1 MQQASGRTRESRWPL
16 ARRIRGAVAAVAS
29 LLLLSSGLIATAAVA
44 DPPAEIPVIHLD
56 KTASPTPATRSL
68 NPGDTATYSFNV
80 ECSSLTTACDN
91 FAVTDTI
98 PAPLVLGSVSSP
110 SGVHSTIVKN
120 GNTFTVNFVE
130 PLDDGQNGLDA
141 GHQVGFTA
149 TAVVPSNVSATF
161 NNQVVTNTAT
171 ATASNVPDPV
181 TSSAD
186 VKLAV
191 PTVLAASIGK
201 TYTPTS
207 LNSSPNVTST
217 IALTPANTSNIGVDS
232 LTVQE
237 PADVTLNPNPFQYDA
252 ITGLTLPTW
261 PGGANR
267 VQVDWYDGT
276 VWHLGTSKT
285 TIALPTGID
294 PAMIFGLRFIF
305 TKSAGTVAAG
315 SAGTINI
322 ATALRSNVTSIPAT
336 TTVHNIV
343 SDFVTLAGV
352 STVPTNAT
360 ADLVINR
367 VTISPLANK
376 SYADANPVG
385 GLTTD
390 EVTVG
395 GANKGDYTLNKMVLT
410 EPATG
415 DPTLADQGLGFTAWD
430 DSANEWPVGATS
442 ESVEYL
448 YAGAGGVF
456 ASPATVSHTTG
467 AFPPTPLPDPAQT
480 VVGFRVTYTGT
491 MLPNQYANLHF
502 VVTTPAVTVDT
513 TVINTIAY
521 DVTTIDDQTAESLA
535 SAPLNLRTA
544 RINTS
549 VSKTATP
556 GSIYSVTGA
565 STLISLPAQIDPKP
579 TLGTDH
585 GGSTVGSDSLTVQ
598 DTADPTTD
606 AFWDNFNPSAIVAT
620 SVPTG
625 VTLTVNAWDSLTHTW
640 APLDPATTDVVGP
653 KSLTYV
659 LTSSERA
666 NADGLQFVYEPVS
679 GTLPPGFAVQPNIK
693 AVLRAALRS
702 DPAAAPNSTAGIVSI
717 PNTVLSIAT
726 SGGASNSPVQASSLA
741 NIQLLPIPPGGPG
754 IVSKNWIPDPTTGL
768 KIVDARSGEQR
779 TAVIHWGTGS
789 QEFDSAVISDTAGD
803 PSLAAVADS
812 VYDAF
817 DLASI
822 PAITSAMDPA
832 LTYDKISSVQ
842 LYIPGTGWTNTAT
855 NPCAGNACDGA
866 FPGYTLTATERANA
880 TGVQFIYVE
889 SPTRATRFPT
899 NPLAPAVGSGVAATT
914 DESRS
919 IDLVFQLRDTKR
931 SDGTPV
937 LGTTAG
943 TIYNDTA
950 AGLVLNSA
958 RVDGRDSSNTVV
970 YSGTA
975 SDAIQIMDRP
985 IDVTATKSWT
995 DGPLGVPPVGTP
1007 QAFYPTAHLDIS
1019 GKNVSISAVD
1029 ELSLAE
1035 PTEGDHPF
1043 DYVNI
1048 TKINSISFPLG
1059 AIQANSTV
1067 QISQDNGPTL
1077 SYTVAQALAL
1087 TATDLTHATGIVVS
1101 HFGRI
1106 PTNANTDVQLDTQ
1119 LRATIRG
1126 TSNPVLTAPATTLT
1140 IHNTTTA
1147 SITDPE
1153 VITPASHTTS
1163 ADQTATMDIDAYD
1176 YGVAATK
1183 VIVADTTSGATPA
1196 IQYDGNSKNA
1206 TIKLSGQPTG
1216 NVPTTR
1222 MTIDDSS
1229 ATFWNAYNFNGF
1241 GALTFATPINRVEVD
1256 ALVGITYD
1264 TSTGITPL
1272 CNGLTDLTA
1281 CWYNGTAQATLQLPA
1296 SLPSGT
1302 VNADIRGLRFIFT
1315 KSDYSNWQR
1324 PHNPLQNVSFI
1335 ATRRTTLVAPSG
1347 APVDDNL
1354 YTHSTPAP
1362 GESTIGVFTNTAT
1375 VTVAAATDAADT
1387 NPLWT
1392 ASEDVTARISYE
1404 HLPADVQITKIPAG
1418 DWPLGSDIPYA
1429 IAVTNTGSG
1438 HDKPLTGVVVTD
1450 TLPGTPADGPDL
1462 VLPIDPD
1469 TSEPLTLAQASQAFS
1484 YTLQTGTTTLTLG
1497 STDVIAVMSPRN
1509 ADGTQNITF
1518 TLAPGE
1524 SIPLGSTLTINTTL
1538 DFRTGLT
1545 AFTPV
1550 QNSATVV
1557 SDQVFD
1563 LCKYTTD
1570 GTTQPTQTDVAS
1582 CTTTTTTFPQP
1593 SAPLTIVKGVHG
1605 EGAGPLNTDGTP
1617 VIDTTTGAPYD
1628 DLGVLKTVTTSAN
1641 DCSTTNASLAK
1652 DNGKGFY
1659 TYPCVPIT
1667 RPGGNEEWES
1677 QFTNGGNIN
1686 LGEIVAIDVLPTQ
1699 NDTGVII
1706 NSARGS
1712 KWTPKLTSYPLI
1724 SGLPGNATYD
1734 VEYTSTSGVAS
1745 ARCNGADIQDTMGMT
1760 ASTTPA
1766 MLPAYQPCLTDTGAA
1781 DDLPNRVWNTL
1792 PVSAASAG
1800 LSNADY
1806 ATLLGGIVALKFV
1819 ILMGDGL
1826 APGGSI
1832 DITYE
1837 SQTANNIDLPE
1848 TTPNL
1853 GRDSI
1858 AYNSIAGAAIGRD
1871 PQNLPYPFVSEP
1883 RKVGIALATGG
1894 LNLLK
1899 LDTGAAAGLVAPTT
1913 NNLSLSCKSNGVP
1926 VQIFDST
1933 GFARSPFTVTP
1944 GSAFLVQG
1952 LPLYSVCTV
1961 TEPTSYGQT
1970 SKTIVTSPV
1979 ASSTIVAEAG
1989 HSTPSLVYNPHP
2001 AFDDAGG
2008 SYRPAI
2014 QESTVT
2020 NDYDESDFTVTK
2032 MIETGGALD
2041 ASLTPVV
2048 YKSPKFSVSCTF
2060 DNGTGTPVPI
2070 TTTPTAFSLASG
2082 ASQTFTNVPAGSTCV
2097 VTETNTRGAATT
2109 GYVVTSNGSTQTSGG
2124 AATSTFTVAPNTG
2137 GPTPTN
2143 TVVFTNTYT
2152 TGTLNIT
2159 KAIAGTGAAAWGTPR
2174 TFSMSVSCT
2183 SGNTVAAT
2191 PYLLPLFTLS
2201 SPSDLTKTIDN
2212 IPSGAVCTV
2221 AETDAAG
2228 ATTAVVSGTAT
2239 IVAGT
2244 PKTVTVTNTYTDA
2257 TLTVTK
2263 VINSSAVD
2271 SAGNPALATYAFPV
2285 SVDCTFQSVPV
2296 WGTGYSSLNPMT
2308 FSLTQGTS
2316 KVLPGL
2322 PAGATCVVTETD
2334 ANGADSSSVAIATT
2348 AGSATTPG
2356 TTANVTLTPDNP
2368 GGTNTATITNSYG
2381 VTSFRVTKVLAGGGA
2396 DQFASTSFTVHVTCS
2411 APGIPVSYDGDIVLS
2426 SPSTLSKTI
2435 GNLAENSICSAV
2447 EQGTRATTGADTT
2460 TYLDSDTGTDGL
2472 GVLATVASPGSTT
2485 ITNWYLTG
2493 QLAVTK
2499 MVAGAGG
2506 ALFGKGTNQFE
2517 VNLTCTRTDVNGT
2530 LVTVTIPGGSDRA
2543 MSDGDTTTFTDLPSG
2558 ASCGLTETDAG
2569 GASSTALL
2577 DSSNAQVSADSTTT
2591 YSIPANIAVNT
2602 SSFTDNQ
2609 PQPQPHYTVRNSF
2622 DLVSFA
2628 ITKLI
2633 DSAAANQ
2640 SGAPVSYGPFP
2651 VSVTC
2656 TFLGD
2661 PVYATGYSS
2670 TTPMQKNLA
2679 KDETWNL
2686 DGLTTGTTCDVT
2698 ETDSKSATGTSISVR
2713 TGGSPAV
2720 VTSGTTVTGIVLA
2733 PPTGL
2738 GAANT
2743 ATITNSYDA
2752 GKIVLSKLVTGAGE
2766 AAWGQGNFTINVTCS
2781 LTDGSGTRTV
2791 WNKDYA
2797 FTDGSPAVELDNVAS
2812 GADCT
2817 ATETKSGGAN
2827 STTIA
2832 LDGGGASVETT
2843 ATFTSPAPA
2852 HNYDVVVTNEFDD
2865 AEIDVTKNRAGAGWT
2880 LYGGGP
2886 FEVSLSCT
2894 RVIDGVVTAVD
2905 VPLGATRTL
2914 DATDAYHATY
2924 TGLPA
2929 GATCIPTETKTGGAN
2944 GVSIT
2949 PSTIVTDSSTPTD
2962 LEITNTFD
2970 VGAITVHKTIT
2981 GDGALLYG
2989 NGPFEVT
2996 AVCTRQVNGTAVDV
3010 DIPLG
3015 ATRELNGGNG
3025 YSNVFRGLPAGAL
3038 CTVTESKTHG
3048 ATSSTFTSPSTNVT
3062 VVAGTA
3068 TAVNLTNNFD
3078 IGFVTVDN
3086 LVTGNDATR
3095 HLPDTYDVVLTCT
3108 QMIDGV
3114 ETPIDIPD
3122 GATRDIWH
3130 KTSVTYEN
3138 LPIGASCS
3146 LVESVQNQAQTV
3158 LITWHGMPVPRTFVT
3173 VGDPDFVI
3181 HVVNVYNI
3189 VLGFTGV
3196 AVATP
3201 LLLGILALL
3210 IGLGIVII
3218 QFLRRRRANPLE
3230 G

>member
-1 MQQASGRTRESRWPL
+1 MQSAAGRTRESRWPL

-29 LLLLSSGLIATAAVA
+29 LLLLTSVLVPTAAIA

-56 KTASPTPATRSL
+56 KTVSPTPAQRSL

-80 ECSSLTTACDN
+80 ECSSLTTACDD
-91 FAVTDTI
+91 FSVTDTI

-110 SGVHSTIVKN
+110 AGVHSTVVKS
-120 GNTFTVNFVE
+120 GNTFTVNIIQ

-141 GHQVGFTA
+141 GRQVGFTA
-149 TAVVPSNVSATF
+149 TAVVPTNVSASF
-161 NNQVVTNTAT
+161 NGQLVTNTAT
-171 ATASNVPDPV
+171 ATASNVPAPV

-191 PTVLAASIGK
+191 PTVLAATIGK
-201 TYTPTS
+201 TYSPSS
-207 LNSSPNVTST
+207 LNSSPGVAST
-217 IALTPANTSNIGVDS
+217 IALTASNTSNIGVDS
-232 LTVQE
+232 LTVQD
-237 PADVTLNPNPFQYDA
+237 PADVTLNPNPFQYDS
-252 ITGLTLPTW
+252 ITGLTLPAW

-267 VQVDWYDGT
+267 VEVDWYDGT
-276 VWHLGTSKT
+276 SWHPGTSKT
-285 TIALPTGID
+285 TIGLPTGVD
-294 PAMIFGLRFIF
+294 PTTILGLRFVF
-305 TKSAGTVAAG
+305 QNSAGTIAAG

-336 TTVHNIV
+336 TTVHNIA
-343 SDFVTLAGV
+343 SDFVTLASV
-352 STVPTNAT
+352 STVPTIGT
-360 ADLVINR
+360 ANLAINR

-390 EVTVG
+390 EVTIG

-415 DPTLADQGLGFTAWD
+415 DPSLADQGLGFTAWD
-430 DSANEWPVGATS
+430 DAANEWPVGATS
-442 ESVEYL
+442 ESIEYL
-448 YAGAGGVF
+448 YASSGGVF
-456 ASPATVSHTTG
+456 APPQTVSHTTG
-467 AFPPTPLPDPAQT
+467 AFPAMPPPDPAQT
-480 VVGFRVTYTGT
+480 VIGFRVTYAGT
-491 MLPNQYANLHF
+491 MLPNQYANLRF
-502 VVTTPAVTVDT
+502 SVTTPTVTVDT

-521 DVTTIDDQTAESLA
+521 AVTTIDNQTAESLA
-535 SAPLNLRTA
+535 SAPLNLRTS

-556 GSIYSVTGA
+556 SSIYAVTGA
-565 STLISLPAQIDPKP
+565 STLISLPAQIDPRP

-598 DTADPTTD
+598 DTADPAND
-606 AFWDNFNPSAIVAT
+606 PFWDNFNPGAIVAT
-620 SVPTG
+620 SVPSG
-625 VTLTVNAWDSLTHTW
+625 VSLTVNAWDASTDTW
-640 APLDPATTDVVGP
+640 APLDSATTDVVGP

-666 NADGLQFVYEPVS
+666 NADGLQFVYTPVS

-693 AVLRAALRS
+693 AVLRATLRS
-702 DPAAAPNSTAGIVSI
+702 DPATAPNSTAGIVTV
-717 PNTVLSIAT
+717 PNTVRSIAT
-726 SGGASNSPVQASSLA
+726 SAGASNSPVQASNLA
-741 NIQLLPIPPGGPG
+741 NVQLLPIPPGGPG
-754 IVSKNWIPDPTTGL
+754 VVSKNWIPDVTTGL
-768 KIVDARSGEQR
+768 KIVDARSSEQR
-779 TAVIHWGTGS
+779 TAVINWGTGS
-789 QEFDSAVISDTAGD
+789 QEFNSVVISDTGGD
-803 PSLAAVADS
+803 PALAAVSGS

-817 DLASI
+817 NLVSI
-822 PAITSAMDPA
+822 PAITSTMDPL

-842 LYIPGTGWTNTAT
+842 LYIPGTGWTNTAS
-855 NPCAGNACDGA
+855 NPCAGTACDGA
-866 FPGYTLTATERANA
+866 FPGYTLTATEQANA
-880 TGVQFIYVE
+880 TGVQFTYIE
-889 SPTRATRFPT
+889 SPTRGARFAGDPV
-899 NPLAPAVGSGVAATT
+899 APEVGSGVAATT
-914 DESRS
+914 DEPRS
-919 IDLVFQLRDTKR
+919 LDLVFQVRDTKR

-943 TIYNDTA
+943 TIYNDGA

-958 RVDGRDSSNTVV
+958 EVDGRDSSDTVV

-975 SDAIQIMDRP
+975 SDAIQILDRP
-985 IDVTATKSWT
+985 IDVTATKTWT

-1019 GKNVSISAVD
+1019 GKNVSVAAID
-1029 ELSLAE
+1029 ELALAE

-1048 TKINSISFPLG
+1048 TKINSISFPTG

-1067 QISQDNGPTL
+1067 QIAQDNGPTI

-1087 TATDLTHATGIVVS
+1087 TPTDLAHATGIIVS

-1106 PTNANTDVQLDTQ
+1106 PNNASTDVQLDTQ
-1119 LRATIRG
+1119 LRPTIRG
-1126 TSNPVLTAPATTLT
+1126 TSNPVLTAPATTMT
-1140 IHNTTTA
+1140 IDNTTTA

-1163 ADQTATMDIDAYD
+1163 ADASATMDVDAYD
-1176 YGVAATK
+1176 YSVAATK

-1206 TIKLSGQPTG
+1206 TINLGGQPTG

-1241 GALTFATPINRVEVD
+1241 GALTFAAPINRVEVD

-1272 CNGLTDLTA
+1272 CNGLTDLTN
-1281 CWYNGTAQATLQLPA
+1281 CWYNGTAQTTLQLPA
-1296 SLPSGT
+1296 TLPSGT
-1302 VNADIRGLRFIFT
+1302 TNADIRGLRFIFT

-1335 ATRRTTLVAPSG
+1335 ATRRTTLVAPAGTS
-1347 APVDDNL
+1347 VDDNL

-1362 GESTIGVFTNTAT
+1362 GESTVGVFTNTTT
-1375 VTVAAATDAADT
+1375 VTIAAATGPSDT

-1392 ASEDVTARISYE
+1392 ASKEATAQISYE
-1404 HLPADVQITKIPAG
+1404 HLPADVRITKIPAG
-1418 DWPLGSDIPYA
+1418 DWPLGSDIPYT

-1469 TSEPLTLAQASQAFS
+1469 TSKPLTLAQAGQAFS

-1497 STDVIAVMSPRN
+1497 STDVVAVMSPAN
-1509 ADGTQNITF
+1509 ADGTQNISF
-1518 TLAPGE
+1518 TLASGE
-1524 SIPLGSTLTINTTL
+1524 SIPLGSTLTISTTL

-1550 QNSATVV
+1550 ENSATVV
-1557 SDQVFD
+1557 SDQEFD
-1563 LCKYTTD
+1563 LCEYTTD
-1570 GTTQPTQTDVAS
+1570 GITQPTQTDVAS

-1605 EGAGPLNTDGTP
+1605 EGAGPLNADGTP
-1617 VIDTTTGAPYD
+1617 VIDPATSAPYD
-1628 DLGVLKTVTTSAN
+1628 DLGVLKTVTTSAI
-1641 DCSTTNASLAK
+1641 DCSMTNASLAK

-1667 RPGGNEEWES
+1667 RPGGSEVWES

-1712 KWTPKLTSYPLI
+1712 KWTPKLTSYPNI
-1724 SGLPGNATYD
+1724 SGLPNNASY
-1734 VEYTSTSGVAS
+1734 VVQYTSTAGVAT

-1766 MLPAYQPCLTDTGAA
+1766 MLSAYQPCLTNTGAP
-1781 DDLPNRVWNTL
+1781 DDLANRVWNTL
-1792 PVSAASAG
+1792 PVSAASG
-1800 LSNADY
+1800 GMSDADY

-1819 ILMGDGL
+1819 IMMGDGL

-1832 DITYE
+1832 DITYD

-1848 TTPNL
+1848 TNANL

-1899 LDTGAAAGLVAPTT
+1899 IDSGAAAATVAPPT
-1913 NNLSLSCKSNGVP
+1913 NNLNLVCKSNGAP
-1926 VQIFDST
+1926 VQIFDSN
-1933 GFARSPFTVTP
+1933 GVARSPFTVTP
-1944 GSAFLVQG
+1944 GSTLLVQG

-1961 TEPTSYGQT
+1961 TEQTAYGQT
-1970 SKTIVTSPV
+1970 AKTIVTSPV
-1979 ASSTIVAEAG
+1979 ASSTIVAEAA
-1989 HSTPSLVYNPHP
+1989 HSTPSEVDNPHP

-2014 QESTVT
+2014 QQSTVT
-2020 NDYDESDFTVTK
+2020 NQYDASDFTVTK
-2032 MIETGGALD
+2032 TIDNGGALD
-2041 ASLTPVV
+2041 ASLNPVT
-2048 YKSPKFSVSCTF
+2048 YKSPSFSVSCTF

-2070 TTTPTAFSLASG
+2070 TTTPTTFTLASG
-2082 ASQTFTNVPAGSTCV
+2082 ASKTYTNIPAGSVCV
-2097 VTETNTRGAATT
+2097 VQETNARGAATT
-2109 GYVVTSNGSTQTSGG
+2109 GYVVTSNGATQASGSTT
-2124 AATSTFTVAPNTG
+2124 TSTFTVAPNTA

-2143 TVVFTNTYT
+2143 TVAFTNTYT
-2152 TGTLNIT
+2152 TGSLLIT
-2159 KAIAGTGAAAWGTPR
+2159 KAIAGAGAATWGTPR
-2174 TFSMSVSCT
+2174 TFTMSVSCT

-2191 PYLLPLFTLS
+2191 PYSLPSFTLS
-2201 SPSDLTKTIDN
+2201 SPGNLTKTIDN
-2212 IPSGAVCTV
+2212 LPTGAVCTV
-2221 AETDAAG
+2221 AEAGVAG
-2228 ATTAVVSGTAT
+2228 ATTSVVSGTAT
-2239 IVAGT
+2239 IAAGAT
-2244 PKTVTVTNTYTDA
+2244 KAVTVTNTYRDA

-2271 SAGNPALATYAFPV
+2271 AAGHPALATYAFPV
-2285 SVDCTFQSVPV
+2285 SVDCTFQSAHV
-2296 WGTGYSSLNPMT
+2296 WGSGFAASPMT
-2308 FSLTQGTS
+2308 FTLTQGAS
-2316 KVLPGL
+2316 QVIAGL
-2322 PAGATCVVTETD
+2322 PAGATCAVTETD
-2334 ANGADSSSVAIATT
+2334 AQGADSSSVAVASTT
-2348 AGSATTPG
+2348 GSSTTPG
-2356 TTANVTLTPDNP
+2356 TTANITLTPDNP
-2368 GGTNTATITNSYG
+2368 AGTNTATITNNYG
-2381 VTSFRVTKVLAGGGA
+2381 VTSFTVTKVLAGGGA
-2396 DQFASTSFTVHVTCS
+2396 AQFAATSFTVHVTCF

-2426 SPSTLSKTI
+2426 APSNLSKTI
-2435 GNLAENSICSAV
+2435 NNLAENSICSAV
-2447 EQGTRATTGADTT
+2447 EQGNRSTTGADTS
-2460 TYLDSDTGTDGL
+2460 TYLDSDAGTDGL
-2472 GVLATVASPGSTT
+2472 GILATVASPGDTT

-2493 QLAVTK
+2493 QLSVTK
-2499 MVAGAGG
+2499 TVTGAGG
-2506 ALFGKGTNQFE
+2506 ALFGEGANQFE

-2530 LVTVTIPGGSDRA
+2530 LVTVNIPGGSNRA
-2543 MSDGDTTTFTDLPSG
+2543 MTDGDTTTFTDLPSG
-2558 ASCGLTETDAG
+2558 ASCALTETDAG
-2569 GASSTALL
+2569 GASSTAIF
-2577 DSSNAQVSADSTTT
+2577 DSSNTQVSGDSTVA
-2591 YSIPANIAVNT
+2591 YSIPANITVDT

-2609 PQPQPHYTVRNSF
+2609 TQPQPGYTIRNSF

-2628 ITKLI
+2628 ITKLV
-2633 DSAAANQ
+2633 DSAAVNQ
-2640 SGAPVSYGPFP
+2640 SGTPVSYGPFP
-2651 VSVTC
+2651 VSVSC
-2656 TFLGD
+2656 SFLGD
-2661 PVYATGYSS
+2661 PVYATGYSAA
-2670 TTPMQKNLA
+2670 TPMQKSLA

-2686 DGLTTGTTCDVT
+2686 AGLTTGTSCDVT
-2698 ETDSKSATGTSISVR
+2698 ETDSKSATGTSISVT
-2713 TGGSPAV
+2713 TGGNPAV
-2720 VTSGTTVTGIVLA
+2720 VTPGTSATGIVLA
-2733 PPTGL
+2733 PPASL

-2743 ATITNSYDA
+2743 ATITNSYEA

-2766 AAWGQGNFTINVTCS
+2766 AAWGQGNFTINVTCVLS
-2781 LTDGSGTRTV
+2781 DGSGTRTV
-2791 WNKDYA
+2791 WNKDYP
-2797 FTDGSPAVELDNVAS
+2797 FVDGSPAIALNHVAS
-2812 GADCT
+2812 GAAC
-2817 ATETKSGGAN
+2817 AAVETKTGGAN

-2832 LDGGGASVETT
+2832 LDGGAASVETS

-2852 HNYDVVVTNEFDD
+2852 HDYDVVVINTFDD
-2865 AEIDVTKNRAGAGWT
+2865 AEVDVTKNRDGAGWT
-2880 LYGGGP
+2880 LYGDGP
-2886 FEVSLSCT
+2886 FEVTLACT
-2894 RVIDGVVTAVD
+2894 RVIDGVVTTVD
-2905 VPLGATRTL
+2905 VPLGATRSL
-2914 DATDAYHATY
+2914 DATDFYHATY

-2929 GATCIPTETKTGGAN
+2929 GASCIPTETEAGGATST
-2944 GVSIT
+2944 VIS
-2949 PSTIVTDSSTPTD
+2949 PSTIVTDSSAPTD
-2962 LEITNTFD
+2962 LEITNSFA
-2970 VGAITVHKTIT
+2970 VGAITVQKTIT
-2981 GDGALLYG
+2981 GAGALLYG
-2989 NGPFEVT
+2989 NGPFEVSLACSRT
-2996 AVCTRQVNGTAVDV
+2996 VNGHPVAVSVPGGD
-3010 DIPLG
+3010 
-3015 ATRELNGGNG
+3015 TRELNGGNG
-3025 YSNVFRGLPAGAL
+3025 YSNVFSGLPAGAL
-3038 CTVTESKTHG
+3038 CTMTESKTHG
-3048 ATSSTFTSPSTNVT
+3048 ATGSTFTSVSTNVA

-3068 TAVNLTNNFD
+3068 TAIDLTNNFD
-3078 IGFVTVDN
+3078 IGFITVDN
-3086 LVTGNDATR
+3086 VVTGNDATR

-3114 ETPIDIPD
+3114 VTPIDIPD

-3130 KTSVTYEN
+3130 KTSITYDN
-3138 LPIGASCS
+3138 LPIGATCS

-3158 LITWHGMPVPRTFVT
+3158 LITWHGMPVPRNSVT

-3181 HVVNVYNI
+3181 HVVNVYN
-3189 VLGFTGV
+3189 VALGYTGV
-3196 AVATP
+3196 AVGVP
-3201 LLLGILALL
+3201 LLVGLLALL
-3210 IGLGIVII
+3210 IGLGIVIVR
-3218 QFLRRRRANPLE
+3218 FLLRRRPDPLE